1 MFSHIVDEQIQLK
14 LLQLQDAEELFE
26 VTDRNRVHLRVWLP
40 WVDGPR
46 HPEDTREFIRGSLHA
61 FAKNNGFQ
69 CGISY
74 EGRLVGC
81 IGLNGIDW
89 NNRKTSIGYWLASEV
104 QGKGIMTK
112 SVQAVMDYIFHD
124 LHLNRI
130 EIRAGV
136 YNRRSRAIPERLG
149 FIQEG
154 IIRDAEWLYD
164 HFIDHAVYG
173 MLKADWKTADV

>member
-14 LLQLQDAEELFE
+14 LLQLEDAEELFE

-40 WVDGPR
+40 WVDMTQ
-46 HPEDTREFIRGSLHA
+46 HPEDSREFIRHSLREMA
-61 FAKNNGFQ
+61 RNNGFQ
-69 CGISY
+69 AGIFHK
-74 EGRLVGC
+74 GFLVGC

-89 NNRKTSIGYWLASEV
+89 NNRKTSIGYWLASDA
-104 QGKGIMTK
+104 QGKGIMTRCVK
-112 SVQAVMDYIFHD
+112 AVLDYIFHN
-124 LHLNRI
+124 LELNRV

-164 HFIDHAVYG
+164 HFIDHVVYG